1 LIKCGTFKRYGRMEY
16 NLKYGIFDLTREDF
30 KETLQIIRDI
40 LPFDVSQYL
49 VDFTESTGYM
59 GNIARIY
66 NELQLKS
73 ELYQY
78 QPTLV
83 EEICDRL
90 DQIITILETHDIGS
104 TVELCHLRLGWKPNS
119 IFTWYLLG
127 RLQYQRF
134 VRREV
139 RISDDIFNIFHRVID
154 EVESQRTS
162 FDLGFWAYSYL
173 ANLYLYRILSG
184 EEALE
189 LAMKN
194 YNQAYRFSQ
203 EYELGVDEEFIF
215 EDLNIL
221 YNIISNKFPLLV
233 LIYNDSGVSL
243 FEYLFQF
250 VEVIHQEKRF
260 IPNFTALLSVLD
272 DRIKELF
279 NAPITN
285 AHLIIENRLM
295 VMTKLFDYN
304 QDKWIKVAFIFSHLQ
319 HTAEDIDINQSLL
332 RRIKKFRDQIVTDE
346 SLKNYLMNF
355 NGRHEPK
362 SIENIERLLHAIFA
376 TDSDQ

>member
-1 LIKCGTFKRYGRMEY
+1 MEY